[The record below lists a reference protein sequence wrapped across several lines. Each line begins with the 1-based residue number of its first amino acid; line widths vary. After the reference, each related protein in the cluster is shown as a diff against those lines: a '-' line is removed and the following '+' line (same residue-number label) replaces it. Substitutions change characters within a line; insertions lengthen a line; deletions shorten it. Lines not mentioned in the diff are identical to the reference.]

1 MDCSKDA
8 RRVRRIARQ
17 TGSLANHPD
26 DRRAPACGCGRAPE
40 RPQVPRAAAASS
52 ACGGPPARDPWAR
65 CPAADFRHRRR
76 RAATRPEKA
85 RVRAPSRCGR
95 RAPHD
100 AVASAGGGGE
110 LLRAEGSWPCKASA
124 AARASSSCCAR
135 RRRSRQVW
143 ICGGGGRLRLGSAVR
158 CAVIKQPSL

>member
-1 MDCSKDA
+1 MPGVFAALHA
-8 RRVRRIARQ
+8 RPGALPTAQTISSRPAPPCAR
-17 TGSLANHPD
+17 LRLWP
-26 DRRAPACGCGRAPE
+26 RA
-40 RPQVPRAAAASS
+40 RAAAGS

-65 CPAADFRHRRR
+65 CPAPDFGHRRR